1 MREVHVDTIKSG
13 VAQMCIESCVV
24 IAPGIRRAF
33 EAARERESGVGRL
46 VMENLLENA
55 DVAIRERMPICQDTG
70 FVVVF
75 VEIGQDCRVVGGALG
90 DAINAGVAQ
99 GYEQGYLRKSVV
111 GCPIERVN
119 TGTNTPAVI
128 HYEIIPGDGLTVH
141 VKAKGFGSENMSQ
154 LKMLKPSDGLQGI
167 EDLVMKTV
175 IDGDANPCPPIIVG
189 VGIGGTME
197 KCAIIAKK
205 ALMREVGSINPDP
218 ALAKLEADWLNK
230 INATGI
236 GPNGMGGKTTAMAV
250 HIDKFPT
257 HIAGLPV
264 AVNIGCHV
272 TRHGVMNF

>member
-1 MREVHVDTIKSG
+1 
-13 VAQMCIESCVV
+13 
-24 IAPGIRRAF
+24 
-33 EAARERESGVGRL
+33 
-46 VMENLLENA
+46 
-55 DVAIRERMPICQDTG
+55 
-70 FVVVF
+70 
-75 VEIGQDCRVVGGALG
+75 
-90 DAINAGVAQ
+90 
-99 GYEQGYLRKSVV
+99 
-111 GCPIERVN
+111 
-119 TGTNTPAVI
+119 
-128 HYEIIPGDGLTVH
+128 
-141 VKAKGFGSENMSQ
+141 
-154 LKMLKPSDGLQGI
+154 
-167 EDLVMKTV
+167 
-175 IDGDANPCPPIIVG
+175 CPPIIVG